1 MDKLV
6 SIVLPTFNGEEFLA
20 QSIESVLKQSYKNL
34 ELIIVNDCSTDSTPR
49 IIEEFAKK
57 ILGLKSFIIQ
67 SIKSYQGLST

>member
-6 SIVLPTFNGEEFLA
+6 SIVLPTFNGEELLA

-49 IIEEFAKK
+49 IIEK
-57 ILGLKSFIIQ
+57 
-67 SIKSYQGLST
+67 

>member
-57 ILGLKSFIIQ
+57 RF
-67 SIKSYQGLST
+67 